1 MSHNETILDTMREN
15 MVNVISLVP
24 WAQEIGMQVSSVERG
39 KVSGKLVW
47 SEHLVADPDTGIV
60 HGGVITSLLDNLGGM
75 AVVSALDTFRTT
87 ATLDLRIDYMR
98 PAEKGL
104 DIAATAECY
113 HVTKT
118 VAFINARAY
127 HPGSDKIIASASG
140 AFALN
145 SPKGWAGTKAAGQTK

>member
-1 MSHNETILDTMREN
+1 MSDNQTILGTMREN

-24 WAQEIGMQVSSVERG
+24 WAQEIGMQVNSIERG

-47 SEHLVADPDTGIV
+47 SDHLVADPATGIV

-127 HPGSDKIIASASG
+127 HPANEKIIASASG

-145 SPKGWAGTKAAGQTK
+145 NPKGWSGSKETAST

>member
-1 MSHNETILDTMREN
+1 MSDNQTILDAMREN

-39 KVSGKLVW
+39 KVNGKLVW
-47 SEHLVADPDTGIV
+47 SEHLVADPATGIV

-75 AVVSALDTFRTT
+75 AVVSALDSFRTT

-98 PAEKGL
+98 PAEKRL
-104 DIAATAECY
+104 DIAAEAECY
-113 HVTKT
+113 HVTQT

-127 HPGSDKIIASASG
+127 HPANDKIIASASG

-145 SPKGWAGTKAAGQTK
+145 TPKGWTKPKAAAAT